1 MLYARSLLVIHLKYS
16 SVYMSIPNLT
26 YFSSYSLTLSEH
38 VENVEGLFN
47 RVVLGIRRETVWES
61 SCFPASGGN
70 EGLLLHVLGVGNV
83 MVAGLAGGMLI
94 LE

>member
-1 MLYARSLLVIHLKYS
+1 
-16 SVYMSIPNLT
+16 MSIPNLT
-26 YFSSYSLTLSEH
+26 YFSSYSFTLSEH

-83 MVAGLAGGMLI
+83 MAARVGGGGC
-94 LE
+94 